1 VFIFIELIKFTIQQ
15 SFVMRYRIIVPLA
28 VSLLLSAFTQAQ
40 RIKPRLKEISLNNLE
55 SFQAPTANWKLI
67 GDVMASYNDTALNTA
82 KGLGIL
88 HNDFSRS
95 IQNKPVHN
103 LVTKM
108 EHGDMLLEFDFMM
121 AKGSNSGIYFQS
133 RYEVQ
138 LFDSWGVKTP
148 RSSDVGGLYQTIK
161 KGMSGKAPMKN
172 AALAPGLWQHM
183 EISFQAPRFDAN
195 GNKTA
200 SAKFIYVKLNGITL
214 HENINV
220 DGPTISASFS
230 DEKPYGPLM
239 IQGDHGTFAIKN
251 LKYLPQD
258 DLKVDLNN
266 ISYQY
271 FEKTATSLAEAKTAK
286 PTLQGKA
293 SVIDSRVAPARD
305 KFLLVFEGKLNI
317 PTADSYTF
325 TTLFSGT
332 GSLEIDGKKVLEA
345 KDLFLNGTPV
355 SGTTELKAGEHAF
368 KFWINKYLDWARP
381 GLSLYIEKAN
391 SKSIALHASG
401 SIPDRSPAPLIAVK
415 AESGPEM
422 IRSFMNHNNKKLTH
436 VVSIGDPSQ
445 VHYSYDLMQGGILQA
460 WKGDFLNTTD
470 MWHERGEPQTAT
482 PLGAPIVLAGNCP
495 IYEKPLT
502 KDSIADYQYKGY
514 TLKAGLPTFAYTY
527 KALSIKD
534 KIQPEGKGLKRSIT
548 VTGEGKEKTMIR
560 IAQGSSIT
568 PLGKGLYSI
577 GNQAYFVQLAAGQYP
592 KIEGFLGQQV
602 LLLPAGE
609 TIEYQL
615 IW

>member
-1 VFIFIELIKFTIQQ
+1 
-15 SFVMRYRIIVPLA
+15 MRYRIIFSLA
-28 VSLLLSAFTQAQ
+28 VSMLIAAFSQAQ
-40 RIKPRLKEISLNNLE
+40 RIKPSLKEISLNNLE
-55 SFQAPTANWKLI
+55 SFQTPTANWKLI
-67 GDVMASYNDTALNTA
+67 GDVEASYNDTALNTA

-183 EISFQAPRFDAN
+183 DISFQAPRFDAN

-258 DLKVDLNN
+258 DLKVDLRN

-271 FEKTATSLAEAKTAK
+271 FEKTATSLAEAKTTK

-325 TTLFSGT
+325 TSLFSGT

-368 KFWINKYLDWARP
+368 KFWINKDLDWARP

-391 SKSIALHASG
+391 SKSIALHAAG

-534 KIQPEGKGLKRSIT
+534 RIQPEGKGLKRSIT
-548 VTGEGKEKTMIR
+548 VSGEGKEKTMIR

-602 LLLPAGE
+602 LLLPASE

>member
-1 VFIFIELIKFTIQQ
+1 LIKFTIQQ
-15 SFVMRYRIIVPLA
+15 LIVMRYRIIFSLA
-28 VSLLLSAFTQAQ
+28 VSMLIAAFSQAQ
-40 RIKPRLKEISLNNLE
+40 RIKPSLKEISLNNLE
-55 SFQAPTANWKLI
+55 SFQTPTANWKLI
-67 GDVMASYNDTALNTA
+67 GDVEASYNDTALNTA

-183 EISFQAPRFDAN
+183 DISFQAPRFDAN

-258 DLKVDLNN
+258 DLKVDLRN

-271 FEKTATSLAEAKTAK
+271 FEKTATSLAEAKTTK

-325 TTLFSGT
+325 TSLFSGT

-368 KFWINKYLDWARP
+368 KFWINKDLDWARP

-391 SKSIALHASG
+391 SKSIALHAAG

-534 KIQPEGKGLKRSIT
+534 RIQPEGKGLKRSIT
-548 VTGEGKEKTMIR
+548 VSGEGKEKTMIR

-602 LLLPAGE
+602 LLLPASE

>member
-1 VFIFIELIKFTIQQ
+1 MFILIELIKFTIQQ
-15 SFVMRYRIIVPLA
+15 PIVMRYRIIFSLA
-28 VSLLLSAFTQAQ
+28 VSMLIAAFSQAQ
-40 RIKPRLKEISLNNLE
+40 RIKPSLKEISLNNLE

-200 SAKFIYVKLNGITL
+200 SAKFIYVKLNDITL

-271 FEKTATSLAEAKTAK
+271 FEKTATSLAEAKTTK

-436 VVSIGDPSQ
+436 VVSVGDPSQ

-568 PLGKGLYSI
+568 PLGNGLYSI

>member
-1 VFIFIELIKFTIQQ
+1 LIKFTIQQ
-15 SFVMRYRIIVPLA
+15 LIVMRYRIILSLA
-28 VSLLLSAFTQAQ
+28 VSLLVAGFSQAQ
-40 RIKPRLKEISLNNLE
+40 RIKPRLKEVSLNNLE
-55 SFQAPTANWKLI
+55 FFQTPSANWKLI
-67 GDVMASYNDTALNTA
+67 GEIQAGYNDTMLNTA
-82 KGLGIL
+82 KGMGIL
-88 HNDFSRS
+88 HNDFSRA

-108 EHGDMLLEFDFMM
+108 EHGDMMLEFDFMM
-121 AKGSNSGIYFQS
+121 AKGSNSGVYFQS

-138 LFDSWGVKTP
+138 LYDSWGVKTP
-148 RSSDVGGLYQTIK
+148 RSSDLGGLYQTIK
-161 KGMSGKAPMKN
+161 KGNGMRGKAPMKN

-183 EISFQAPRFDAN
+183 EISFQAPRFDTK

-200 SAKFIYVKLNGITL
+200 DARFIYVKLNGVTL

-220 DGPTISASFS
+220 DGPTISASFE

-251 LKYLPQD
+251 IKYAAQD
-258 DLKVDLNN
+258 DLNVDLHD

-271 FEKTATSLAEAKTAK
+271 FEKSATTLAEAKTTK
-286 PTLQGKA
+286 PNLQGKINA
-293 SVIDSRVAPARD
+293 LDSRLAPARD
-305 KFLLVFEGKLNI
+305 KFLLVFDGKMNI
-317 PTADSYTF
+317 PATDSYTF
-325 TTLFSGT
+325 SSLFSGT

-345 KDLFLNGTPV
+345 KDLFLNGSPV
-355 SGTTELKAGEHAF
+355 MGTTALKAGEHTF
-368 KFWINKYLDWARP
+368 KFWIHKDLDWARP
-381 GLSLYIEKAN
+381 GLSLYIEKTN
-391 SKSIALHASG
+391 SKSIALHAAASM
-401 SIPDRSPAPLIAVK
+401 PDRSPAPLIAVK

-422 IRSFMNHNNKKLTH
+422 IRSFMNHNNRKLTH
-436 VVSIGDPSQ
+436 VVSVGDPAQ
-445 VHYSYDLMQGGILQA
+445 VHYAYDLLQGGILQA

-495 IYEKPLT
+495 IYEKTTP
-502 KDSIADYQYKGY
+502 KDSITDYQYKGY
-514 TLKAGLPTFAYTY
+514 TLSAGVPTFSYTY
-527 KALSIKD
+527 KTLSIKD

-548 VTGEGKEKTMIR
+548 VSGEGKEKTMIR

-577 GNQAYFVQLAAGQYP
+577 SNQAYFVQIPADLFP
-592 KIEGFLGQQV
+592 KIENFLGQQV
-602 LLLPAGE
+602 LLLPAAE
-609 TIEYQL
+609 AIQYQL

>member
-1 VFIFIELIKFTIQQ
+1 
-15 SFVMRYRIIVPLA
+15 MRYRIIFSLA
-28 VSLLLSAFTQAQ
+28 VSMLIAAFSQAQ
-40 RIKPRLKEISLNNLE
+40 RIKPSLKEISLNNLE

-67 GDVMASYNDTALNTA
+67 GDVEASYNDTALNTA

-183 EISFQAPRFDAN
+183 DISFQAPRFDAN

-258 DLKVDLNN
+258 DLKVDLRN

-271 FEKTATSLAEAKTAK
+271 FEKTATSLAEAKTTK

-325 TTLFSGT
+325 TSLFSGT

-368 KFWINKYLDWARP
+368 KFWINKDLDWARP

-391 SKSIALHASG
+391 SKSIALHAAG

-534 KIQPEGKGLKRSIT
+534 RIQPEGKGLKRSIT
-548 VTGEGKEKTMIR
+548 VSGEGKEKTMIR

>member
-200 SAKFIYVKLNGITL
+200 SAKFIYVKLNDITL

-534 KIQPEGKGLKRSIT
+534 RIQPEGKGLKRSIT
-548 VTGEGKEKTMIR
+548 VSGEGKEKTMIR

-568 PLGKGLYSI
+568 PLGKGLYII

>member
-1 VFIFIELIKFTIQQ
+1 
-15 SFVMRYRIIVPLA
+15 MRYRIIVPLA
-28 VSLLLSAFTQAQ
+28 VSFLLSAFTQAQ
-40 RIKPRLKEISLNNLE
+40 RIRPRLKEISLNNLE
-55 SFQAPTANWKLI
+55 SFQAPTANWKLV
-67 GDVMASYNDTALNTA
+67 GDVEAGYSDTALNTA

-121 AKGSNSGIYFQS
+121 AKGSNSGFYFQS

-138 LFDSWGVKTP
+138 LFDSWGVKAP
-148 RSSDVGGLYQTIK
+148 RYSDVGGLYQTIK
-161 KGMSGKAPMKN
+161 KGNGVSGKAPMKN

-183 EISFQAPRFDAN
+183 EISFQAPRFDAA
-195 GNKTA
+195 GSKTA
-200 SAKFIYVKLNGITL
+200 DARFIYVKLNGVTL

-251 LKYLPQD
+251 LKYLAQD
-258 DLKVDLNN
+258 DLKVALHD
-266 ISYQY
+266 IGYQY
-271 FEKTATSLAEAKTAK
+271 YEKSATNLAEAKTTK
-286 PTLQGKA
+286 PTLQGKTTA
-293 SVIDSRVAPARD
+293 LDSRLAPARD
-305 KFLLVFEGKLNI
+305 KFLLVFDGKISI
-317 PTADSYTF
+317 PTNDSYTF
-325 TTLFSGT
+325 SSLFSGT

-345 KDLFLNGTPV
+345 KDLFLNGSPV

-368 KFWINKYLDWARP
+368 KFWINKDLDWARP

-391 SKSIALHASG
+391 SKSIALHAAASM
-401 SIPDRSPAPLIAVK
+401 PDRSPAPLIAVK

-436 VVSIGDPSQ
+436 VVSVGDPAQ
-445 VHYSYDLMQGGILQA
+445 VHYAYDLMQGGMLQA

-495 IYEKPLT
+495 IYEKPLA

-514 TLKAGLPTFAYTY
+514 TLSAGLPTFSYTY
-527 KALSIKD
+527 KTLSIKD

-548 VTGEGKEKTMIR
+548 VSGEGKEKTMIR

-577 GNQAYFVQLAAGQYP
+577 GNQAYFVQIAAGLIP
-592 KIEGFLGQQV
+592 KIEGYLGQQV

-609 TIEYQL
+609 PIQYQL

>member
-1 VFIFIELIKFTIQQ
+1 
-15 SFVMRYRIIVPLA
+15 MRYRIILSLA
-28 VSLLLSAFTQAQ
+28 VSLLVAGFSQAQ
-40 RIKPRLKEISLNNLE
+40 RIKPRLKEVSLNNLE
-55 SFQAPTANWKLI
+55 FFQTPTANWKLI
-67 GDVMASYNDTALNTA
+67 GEIQAGYNDTMLNTA
-82 KGLGIL
+82 KGMGIL
-88 HNDFSRS
+88 HNDFSRA

-108 EHGDMLLEFDFMM
+108 EHGDMMLEFDFMM
-121 AKGSNSGIYFQS
+121 AKGSNSGVYFQS

-138 LFDSWGVKTP
+138 LYDSWGVKTP
-148 RSSDVGGLYQTIK
+148 RSSDLGGLYQTIK
-161 KGMSGKAPMKN
+161 KGNGMRGKAPMKN

-183 EISFQAPRFDAN
+183 EISFQAPRFDTK

-200 SAKFIYVKLNGITL
+200 DARFIYVKLNGITL

-220 DGPTISASFS
+220 DGPTISASFE

-251 LKYLPQD
+251 IKYAAQD
-258 DLKVDLNN
+258 DLNVDLHD

-271 FEKTATSLAEAKTAK
+271 FEKSATTLAEAKTTK
-286 PTLQGKA
+286 PNLQGKINA
-293 SVIDSRVAPARD
+293 LDSRLAPARD
-305 KFLLVFEGKLNI
+305 KFLLVFDGKMNI
-317 PTADSYTF
+317 PATDSYTF
-325 TTLFSGT
+325 SSLFSGT

-345 KDLFLNGTPV
+345 KDLFLNGSPV
-355 SGTTELKAGEHAF
+355 MGTTALRAGEHTF
-368 KFWINKYLDWARP
+368 KFWIHKDLDWARP
-381 GLSLYIEKAN
+381 GLSLYIEKTN
-391 SKSIALHASG
+391 SKSIALHAAASM
-401 SIPDRSPAPLIAVK
+401 PDRSPAPLIAVK

-422 IRSFMNHNNKKLTH
+422 IRSFMNHNNRKLTH
-436 VVSIGDPSQ
+436 VVSVGDPAQ
-445 VHYSYDLMQGGILQA
+445 VHYAYDLLQGGILQA

-495 IYEKPLT
+495 IYEKTTP
-502 KDSIADYQYKGY
+502 KDSITDYQYKGY
-514 TLKAGLPTFAYTY
+514 TLSAGVPTFSYTY
-527 KALSIKD
+527 KTLSIKD

-548 VTGEGKEKTMIR
+548 VSGEGKEKTMIR

-577 GNQAYFVQLAAGQYP
+577 SNQAYFVQIPADLFP
-592 KIEGFLGQQV
+592 KIENFLGQQV
-602 LLLPAGE
+602 LLLPAAE
-609 TIEYQL
+609 AIQYQL

>member
-1 VFIFIELIKFTIQQ
+1 
-15 SFVMRYRIIVPLA
+15 MRYRIIFPLA
-28 VSLLLSAFTQAQ
+28 VSLLVSAFSQAQ
-40 RIKPRLKEISLNNLE
+40 RIKPSLKEISLNNLE

-67 GDVMASYNDTALNTA
+67 GDVVASYNDTALNTA
-82 KGLGIL
+82 KGMGIL

-138 LFDSWGVKTP
+138 LFDSWGVKAP

-183 EISFQAPRFDAN
+183 DISFQAPRFDAN

-251 LKYLPQD
+251 MKYLAQD
-258 DLKVDLNN
+258 DLKPNLHD
-266 ISYQY
+266 ISFQY
-271 FEKTATSLAEAKTAK
+271 FEKSATNLAEAKTTK
-286 PTLQGKA
+286 PTFQGKA
-293 SVIDSRVAPARD
+293 NALDSRLAPARD

-325 TTLFSGT
+325 TSLFSGT

-355 SGTTELKAGEHAF
+355 MGTTELKAGEHAF
-368 KFWINKYLDWARP
+368 KFWINKDLDWARP
-381 GLSLYIEKAN
+381 GLSLYIEKDN
-391 SKSIALHASG
+391 SKSIALHASA
-401 SIPDRSPAPLIAVK
+401 SMPERVPAPLIAVK

-436 VVSIGDPSQ
+436 VVSVGDPSQ

-495 IYEKPLT
+495 IYEKTTT

-514 TLKAGLPTFAYTY
+514 TLKTGLPTFAYTY

-534 KIQPEGKGLKRSIT
+534 KIQPEGKGLKRSIS

-568 PLGKGLYSI
+568 PLGNGLYSI
-577 GNQAYFVQLAAGQYP
+577 GNQAYFVQIAAGQYP

>member
-1 VFIFIELIKFTIQQ
+1 
-15 SFVMRYRIIVPLA
+15 MRYRIIFPLA
-28 VSLLLSAFTQAQ
+28 LSLLIAGFSQAQ
-40 RIKPRLKEISLNNLE
+40 RIMPRLKEVSLNNLDF
-55 SFQAPTANWKLI
+55 FQTPTANWKLT
-67 GDVMASYNDTALNTA
+67 GEVQASYNDTTLNTA

-108 EHGDMLLEFDFMM
+108 EHGDMMLEFDFMM
-121 AKGSNSGIYFQS
+121 AKGSNSGVYFQS

-148 RSSDVGGLYQTIK
+148 RYSDLGGLYQTIN
-161 KGMSGKAPMKN
+161 KGNGTKGKAPMKN

-195 GNKTA
+195 GIKTA
-200 SAKFIYVKLNGITL
+200 DARFIYVKLNGVTL

-220 DGPTISASFS
+220 DGPTISASFL

-251 LKYLPQD
+251 MKYAAQD
-258 DLKVDLNN
+258 DLKANLSD

-271 FEKTATSLAEAKTAK
+271 FEKSATTLAEAKTTK
-286 PTLQGKA
+286 PTLQGKINA
-293 SVIDSRVAPARD
+293 IDSRLAPARD

-317 PTADSYTF
+317 PTTDSYTF
-325 TTLFSGT
+325 NSLFSGT

-355 SGTTELKAGEHAF
+355 SGTTDLSAGEHAF
-368 KFWINKYLDWARP
+368 KFWINKDLDWARP

-391 SKSIALHASG
+391 SKSIALHAAASM
-401 SIPDRSPAPLIAVK
+401 PERSPAPLIAVK

-422 IRSFMNHNNKKLTH
+422 IRSFMNHNSRKLTH
-436 VVSIGDPSQ
+436 VVSVGDPAQ
-445 VHYSYDLMQGGILQA
+445 VHYAYDLMQGGILQA

-482 PLGAPIVLAGNCP
+482 PMGATIVLAGNCP
-495 IYEKPLT
+495 IYEKTST
-502 KDSIADYQYKGY
+502 KDSIIDYQYKGY
-514 TLKAGLPTFAYTY
+514 TLSAGIPTFSYTY
-527 KALSIKD
+527 KTFSIKD
-534 KIQPEGKGLKRSIT
+534 KIQPEGKGLKRSII
-548 VTGEGKEKTMIR
+548 VSGEGKEKTMIR

-577 GNQAYFVQLAAGQYP
+577 GNQAYFVQVSADLFP
-592 KIEGFLGQQV
+592 KIESYLGQQV
-602 LLLPAGE
+602 LLLPGGE
-609 TIEYQL
+609 AIQYQL

>member
-1 VFIFIELIKFTIQQ
+1 MFILIELIKFTIQQ
-15 SFVMRYRIIVPLA
+15 PIVMRYRIIFSLA
-28 VSLLLSAFTQAQ
+28 VSMLIAAFSQAQ
-40 RIKPRLKEISLNNLE
+40 RIKPSLKEISLNNLE

-183 EISFQAPRFDAN
+183 EISFQAPRFDAS

-200 SAKFIYVKLNGITL
+200 SAKFIYVKLNDITL

-271 FEKTATSLAEAKTAK
+271 FEKTATSLAEAKTTK

-305 KFLLVFEGKLNI
+305 KFLLVFEGNLNI

-415 AESGPEM
+415 AEGGPEM

-436 VVSIGDPSQ
+436 VVSVGDPSQ

-568 PLGKGLYSI
+568 PLGNGLYSI

>member
-1 VFIFIELIKFTIQQ
+1 
-15 SFVMRYRIIVPLA
+15 MRYRIIVPLV
-28 VSLLLSAFTQAQ
+28 VSLLISALTQAQ
-40 RIKPRLKEISLNNLE
+40 RIAPRLKEISLNNLE
-55 SFQAPTANWKLI
+55 SFQTPTANWKLV
-67 GDVMASYNDTALNTA
+67 GDVEAGYSDTALNTA

-108 EHGDMLLEFDFMM
+108 EHGDLMLEFDFMM

-148 RSSDVGGLYQTIK
+148 RYSDLGGLYQTIK

-183 EISFQAPRFDAN
+183 EISFQAPRFDAK

-200 SAKFIYVKLNGITL
+200 DAKFIYVKLNGVTL

-220 DGPTISASFS
+220 GGPTISASFA

-251 LKYLPQD
+251 MKYAAQD
-258 DLKVDLNN
+258 DLKVTLSD

-271 FEKTATSLAEAKTAK
+271 FEKSAKSLEDVKFTK
-286 PTLQGKA
+286 PTNQGNA
-293 SVIDSRVAPARD
+293 NALDSRLAPARD
-305 KFLLVFEGKLNI
+305 KFLLVFEGKINI
-317 PTADSYTF
+317 PSTDSYTF
-325 TTLFSGT
+325 SSLFSGT

-345 KDLFLNGTPV
+345 KDLFLNGSPV
-355 SGTTELKAGEHAF
+355 SGTTALNAGEHAF
-368 KFWINKYLDWARP
+368 KFWIHKDLDWARP
-381 GLSLYIEKAN
+381 GLSLYVEKAN
-391 SKSIALHASG
+391 SKSIALHAPS
-401 SIPDRSPAPLIAVK
+401 SMPDRAPAPLIAVK

-436 VVSIGDPSQ
+436 VVSVGDPAQ

-482 PLGAPIVLAGNCP
+482 ALGAPVVLAGNCP
-495 IYEKPLT
+495 IYEKTIT

-514 TLKAGLPTFAYTY
+514 TLSAGLPTFSYTY
-527 KALSIKD
+527 KTLSIKD
-534 KIQPEGKGLKRSIT
+534 KIQPEGKGLKRSII
-548 VTGEGKEKTMIR
+548 VSGEGKEKTMIR

-577 GNQAYFVQLAAGQYP
+577 GKQAYFVQIAEGLYP
-592 KIEGFLGQQV
+592 KIEGYLGQQV
-602 LLLPAGE
+602 LLLPASE
-609 TIEYQL
+609 TIQYQL

>member
-1 VFIFIELIKFTIQQ
+1 VFILIELIKFTIQQ
-15 SFVMRYRIIVPLA
+15 LIVMRYRIIFSLA
-28 VSLLLSAFTQAQ
+28 VSMLIAAFSQAQ
-40 RIKPRLKEISLNNLE
+40 RIKPSLKEISLNNLE

-67 GDVMASYNDTALNTA
+67 GDVEASYNDTALNTA

-183 EISFQAPRFDAN
+183 DISFQAPRFDAN

-258 DLKVDLNN
+258 DLKVDLRN

-271 FEKTATSLAEAKTAK
+271 FEKTATSLAEAKTTK

-325 TTLFSGT
+325 TSLFSGT

-368 KFWINKYLDWARP
+368 KFWINKDLDWARP

-391 SKSIALHASG
+391 SKSIALHAAG

-534 KIQPEGKGLKRSIT
+534 RIQPEGKGLKRSIT
-548 VTGEGKEKTMIR
+548 VSGEGKEKTMIR

>member
-1 VFIFIELIKFTIQQ
+1 LIKFTIQQ
-15 SFVMRYRIIVPLA
+15 LIVMRYRIIFSLA
-28 VSLLLSAFTQAQ
+28 VSMLIAAFSQAQ
-40 RIKPRLKEISLNNLE
+40 RIKPSLKEISLNNLE

-67 GDVMASYNDTALNTA
+67 GDVEASYNDTALNTA

-183 EISFQAPRFDAN
+183 DISFQAPRFDAN

-258 DLKVDLNN
+258 DLKVDLRN

-271 FEKTATSLAEAKTAK
+271 FEKTATSLAEAKTTK

-325 TTLFSGT
+325 TSLFSGT

-368 KFWINKYLDWARP
+368 KFWINKDLDWARP

-391 SKSIALHASG
+391 SKSIALHAAG

-502 KDSIADYQYKGY
+502 KDSMADYQYKGY

-534 KIQPEGKGLKRSIT
+534 RIQPEGKGLKRSIT
-548 VTGEGKEKTMIR
+548 VSGEGKEKTMIR